1 MLWIKSA
8 CLAAGFMLL
17 MGCQATPQA
26 DRLRQEGFVSLPPS
40 HTIDTVPFSKQQQFY
55 CGPTTLS
62 EVFGYYGV
70 DATPKDIA
78 PKLFI
83 PNKEG
88 SLQLEMVSATRQYGF
103 LPYTERGTLSTI
115 MALVS
120 DNIPIIVFQN
130 LSIQILPQWH
140 YAVVI
145 GFNSQKGTV
154 TLHTG
159 VTENHEMSL
168 ELFERT
174 WGRGNYWYMAP
185 VPSSVSSNSMSAY
198 TYVSA
203 AYDMMKV
210 GSTETAIQFLE
221 AATKQ
226 WPSYWLSYFLLA
238 NHYLESEPTSDL
250 SNEFDSNSSSNESG
264 NIEIDGTK
272 ARHFNAKLKEH
283 SEEKAIIW
291 FKKGYEVG
299 KHQQAYVHNYAY
311 TLFSHGEFE
320 HGVRILNEGLTQ
332 FPHNV
337 QLLELAKQFN
347 VELR

>member
-1 MLWIKSA
+1 
-8 CLAAGFMLL
+8 MLL

-62 EVFGYYGV
+62 EVFGYYGM
-70 DATPKDIA
+70 DATPTDIA

-120 DNIPIIVFQN
+120 DNIPVIVFQN
-130 LSIQILPQWH
+130 LSIQLLPQWH

-145 GFNSQKGTV
+145 GSNSQKGTV

-159 VTENHEMSL
+159 VTESHEMSF

-174 WGRGNYWYMAP
+174 WGRGKYWYLAP
-185 VPSSVSSNSMSAY
+185 VPSSVSSINMSAY

-210 GSTETAIQFLE
+210 GSTEIAIQFLE
-221 AATKQ
+221 TATKQ

-238 NHYLESEPTSDL
+238 NYYLESESESKPKSDV
-250 SNEFDSNSSSNESG
+250 SNKFDSNVASNVNGYVES
-264 NIEIDGTK
+264 DSTK
-272 ARHFNAKLKEH
+272 GRNFKAKLKKH
-283 SEEKAIIW
+283 AEEKAITW

-299 KHQQAYVHNYAY
+299 KYQQAYVHNYAY
-311 TLFSHGEFE
+311 ILFSHGEFE
-320 HGVRILNEGLTQ
+320 LGVRILNEGLVQ
-332 FPHNV
+332 FPQDV
-337 QLLELAKQFN
+337 QLLELAKQYN